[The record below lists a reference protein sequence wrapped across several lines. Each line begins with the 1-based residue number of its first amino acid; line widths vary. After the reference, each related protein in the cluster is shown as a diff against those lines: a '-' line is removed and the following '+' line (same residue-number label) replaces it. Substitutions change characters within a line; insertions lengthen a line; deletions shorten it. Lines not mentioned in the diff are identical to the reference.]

1 MTLENHADKA
11 VVTVLVND
19 LELVDQI
26 RYVTLE
32 IYDELQQTIHYL
44 KLEIQIKQRLAF
56 VSDFKQQLIE
66 EDRNGEILGTFQLPE
81 IQNRTELKS
90 ISVIPDFVSCSEV
103 TPSIDTTNL
112 LFRA

>member
-32 IYDELQQTIHYL
+32 IYDEL
-44 KLEIQIKQRLAF
+44 
-56 VSDFKQQLIE
+56 
-66 EDRNGEILGTFQLPE
+66 
-81 IQNRTELKS
+81 
-90 ISVIPDFVSCSEV
+90 
-103 TPSIDTTNL
+103 
-112 LFRA
+112 